1 MLDRLAAASN
11 ARQGDPQPLLSH
23 GPVRTPIEVEQP
35 NFHVPIMRLGPR
47 RETAP
52 LDRTGLPA
60 PSLTDTAHMARIGD
74 AAGADKEVVAEFD
87 RAVDEGDVDA
97 LGAVCHPHMVTHS
110 FGPSMPQGLDGMR
123 KFVSERSSS
132 GASGRWTHVV
142 TVAEGEYVIAYGTR
156 IHHWPGGQFRGFDVP
171 AGTITRDSAF
181 MFRVK
186 DGRITDRWAIRDD
199 LAMMAQLGAVQ
210 PPRPEEVPHGT
221 VTAWRDNPFD

>member
-1 MLDRLAAASN
+1 MLPVAAT
-11 ARQGDPQPLLSH
+11 DPKQ
-23 GPVRTPIEVEQP
+23 
-35 NFHVPIMRLGPR
+35 
-47 RETAP
+47 
-52 LDRTGLPA
+52 
-60 PSLTDTAHMARIGD
+60 
-74 AAGADKEVVAEFD
+74 VVAEFD

-97 LGAVCHPHMVTHS
+97 LEAVCHPHMVTHS

-156 IHHWPGGQFRGFDVP
+156 IHNWPGGQFRGFDVP

-210 PPRPEEVPHGT
+210 PTRPEEVPHGT
-221 VTAWRDNPFD
+221 VTSWARQPLRLTPRAMTRS